1 MRTNHKLTAK
11 ISPLIVGYS
20 SSMASASTSVFKFT
34 EVKKVLLLLEKK
46 DRLKLLLA
54 LAINTFLAF
63 LDLFGVALIG
73 ITSAILIRGL
83 QGLAAGDQV
92 SKFLELLNLDGLP
105 QRDLLILLGGTAIFF
120 FIIKTILSVY
130 FFRRILRYMSIKN
143 AQISSSLVAKMFNRP
158 VEKMLSKSIQHQIYN
173 VTGGVE
179 RLIGGAVTSLVVIAS
194 DLVLLLVILVG
205 LLLVDPITSIG
216 TFFVFTAIA
225 FLLYFLLH
233 KRIVTLNRKSTY
245 QIIYLSQKISEG
257 INSFRDLF
265 IKGGREFY
273 VNEIRKIKMQLAG
286 YDAEIKFIPN
296 ISKYTIEIAVI
307 LGVAV
312 VAGFQFY
319 LFDSNRAIA
328 VISVFL
334 AASARI
340 APAIIRLQQNIIA
353 VKSSLSAAKPT
364 FELIDELNGVK
375 ELDNIET
382 IINTNHA
389 DFSPRVKLSN
399 LKFTYSDGVENTIE
413 DISLDITEG
422 KFIAFVGP
430 SGGGKSTLIDLI
442 LGLLAPSSGS
452 ITISSLTPVDAIKKW
467 PGAIGYVPQDV
478 FIENSTVK
486 ENICLGF
493 NPDSVSDDLVW
504 QALKLADLSDFV
516 KDLEGQLSYKI
527 SDAGKNLSGGQRQR
541 LGIARALLTKPKIV
555 IFDEATSAL
564 DAETENRVS
573 GSILKLSGECTV
585 IFIAHRLSVV
595 RGADMIYYI
604 DKGKI
609 INQGTFDELRAMNP
623 AFNNQANFMGI

>member
-1 MRTNHKLTAK
+1 MV
-11 ISPLIVGYS
+11 SP
-20 SSMASASTSVFKFT
+20 STSLFKFT
-34 EVKKVLLLLEKK
+34 EIKKVLLLLEKI
-46 DRLKLLLA
+46 DRLKLFLVLI
-54 LAINTFLAF
+54 INSFLAF
-63 LDLFGVALIG
+63 LDLIGVALIG

-92 SKFLELLNLDGLP
+92 TRFLELLNLDGLP
-105 QRDLLILLGGTAIFF
+105 QQSLLILLGGSAIFF
-120 FIIKTILSVY
+120 FILKTILSVY
-130 FFRRILRYMSIKN
+130 FLRRTLRYMSIRN
-143 AQISSSLVAKMFNRP
+143 AQISSSLVSKMLNRP
-158 VEKMLSKSIQHQIYN
+158 VEKIFSKPIQYQIYN

-179 RLIGGAVTSLVVIAS
+179 RLIGGAVTSLLIIAS

-205 LLLVDPITSIG
+205 LMLVDPITSVG
-216 TFFVFTAIA
+216 TFMVFTGIA

-233 KRIVTLNRKSTY
+233 KRVAILNTKSAY
-245 QIIYLSQKISEG
+245 QSIYFNQKVSEG

-273 VNEIRKIKMQLAG
+273 VNEIRKTKMQLAG

-296 ISKYTIEIAVI
+296 ISKYTIEISVI
-307 LGVAV
+307 LGIAV
-312 VAGFQFY
+312 IAGIQFY

-334 AASARI
+334 AASTRI
-340 APAIIRLQQNIIA
+340 APAIIRLQQNVIA

-364 FELIDELNGVK
+364 FELIDELNGVE
-375 ELDNIET
+375 ELGRTET
-382 IINTNHA
+382 AITTNHA
-389 DFSPRVKLSN
+389 DFSPRLKLSN
-399 LKFTYSDGVENTIE
+399 LKFIYSDATDETIQ
-413 DISLDITEG
+413 DISLEIAEG

-452 ITISSLTPVDAIKKW
+452 IIISGLKPVDAIKKW
-467 PGAIGYVPQDV
+467 PGSIGYVPQDV

-493 NPDSVSDDLVW
+493 NPDSVPDDLVW
-504 QALKLADLSDFV
+504 QALQLADLSEFV
-516 KDLEGQLSYKI
+516 KGLEGQLSYRI

-573 GSILKLSGECTV
+573 ESILKLTGECTV

-595 RGADMIYYI
+595 RSADMIYYI

-609 INQGTFDELRAMNP
+609 VSQGSFEELRKLNAD
-623 AFNNQANFMGI
+623 FNNQANFMGI

>member
-1 MRTNHKLTAK
+1 M
-11 ISPLIVGYS
+11 V
-20 SSMASASTSVFKFT
+20 SANPSLLKFN
-34 EVKKVLLLLEKK
+34 EIKKVLLLLDKK
-46 DRLKLLLA
+46 DRFKLFLVLI
-54 LAINTFLAF
+54 INTFLAF

-92 SKFLELLNLDGLP
+92 TSFLELLNLDGLP
-105 QRDLLILLGGTAIFF
+105 QRSLLILLGGTAIFF
-120 FIIKTILSVY
+120 FILKTILSVY
-130 FFRRILRYMSIKN
+130 FLRRTLRYMSIRN
-143 AQISSSLVAKMFNRP
+143 AQISSSLVSKMLNRP
-158 VEKMLSKSIQHQIYN
+158 VEKIFSKSIQHQIYN

-179 RLIGGAVTSLVVIAS
+179 RLVGGAVTSLVVIAS
-194 DLVLLLVILVG
+194 DLVLLLVILIG
-205 LLLVDPITSIG
+205 LMLVDPVTSIG
-216 TFFVFTAIA
+216 TFFVFTGIG
-225 FLLYFLLH
+225 FLLYFLLY
-233 KRIVTLNRKSTY
+233 KRVAILNSKFAY
-245 QIIYLSQKISEG
+245 QSIYFDQKVSEG

-273 VNEIRKIKMQLAG
+273 VNEIRKTKMKLAS
-286 YDAEIKFIPN
+286 YDAEIKFLPN
-296 ISKYTIEIAVI
+296 ISKYTIEISVI
-307 LGVAV
+307 LGIAV
-312 VAGFQFY
+312 VAGIQFY

-334 AASARI
+334 AASSRI
-340 APAIIRLQQNIIA
+340 APAIIRLQQNVIL
-353 VKSSLSAAKPT
+353 VKASLSAAKPT
-364 FELIDELNGVK
+364 FDLIDELNGVE
-375 ELDNIET
+375 ELERIET
-382 IINTNHA
+382 VISTNHT

-399 LKFTYSDGVENTIE
+399 LKFTYSDAVENTIQ
-413 DISLDITEG
+413 DISLEIGEG

-452 ITISSLTPVDAIKKW
+452 ITISGLKPVDAIKKW

-493 NPDSVSDDLVW
+493 NPESVSDELVW
-504 QALKLADLSDFV
+504 QALQLADLSDFV
-516 KDLEGQLSYKI
+516 KGLEGQLFYRI

-541 LGIARALLTKPKIV
+541 LGIARAMLTKPKIV

-573 GSILKLSGECTV
+573 ESILKLTGECTV

-595 RGADMIYYI
+595 RSADMIYYI

-609 INQGTFDELRAMNP
+609 VSQGSFEELRKLNAD
-623 AFNNQANFMGI
+623 FNNQANFMGI

>member
-1 MRTNHKLTAK
+1 MWSNPFDLRFEQ
-11 ISPLIVGYS
+11 I
-20 SSMASASTSVFKFT
+20 
-34 EVKKVLLLLEKK
+34 KKVLLLLNRS
-46 DRLKLLLA
+46 DRYKLGLVLI
-54 LAINTFLAF
+54 INTGLAF
-63 LDLFGVALIG
+63 LDLIGVALIG
-73 ITSAILIRGL
+73 VTSAILIRGL

-92 SKFLELLNLDGLP
+92 TRFLELFNLNELP
-105 QRDLLILLGGTAIFF
+105 QRHLLLLLGGCAISF
-120 FIIKTILSVY
+120 FILKTILSVY
-130 FFRRILRYMSIKN
+130 FLRRTLRYMSTRN
-143 AQISSSLVAKMFNRP
+143 AQISSSLVSKMLNRP
-158 VEKMLSKSIQHQIYN
+158 VEKIFIKPIQHQIYN

-179 RLIGGAVTSLVVIAS
+179 RLVGGAVTNLVVIAS
-194 DLVLLLVILVG
+194 DLVLLLVILIG
-205 LLLVDPITSIG
+205 LMLVDPVTSIG
-216 TFFVFTAIA
+216 TFFVFTGIG

-233 KRIVTLNRKSTY
+233 KRVAILNSKFAY
-245 QIIYLSQKISEG
+245 QNIYFNQKVSEG

-273 VNEIRKIKMQLAG
+273 VNEIRKTKMRLAG
-286 YDAEIKFIPN
+286 YDAEIKFLPN
-296 ISKYTIEIAVI
+296 ISKYTIEISVI
-307 LGVAV
+307 LGIAV
-312 VAGFQFY
+312 VAGIQFY

-334 AASARI
+334 AASTRI
-340 APAIIRLQQNIIA
+340 APAIIRLQQNVIA

-364 FELIDELNGVK
+364 LELIDELNGVE
-375 ELDNIET
+375 ELERIET
-382 IINTNHA
+382 VISTNHA
-389 DFSPRVKLSN
+389 DFSPRVNLSN
-399 LKFTYSDGVENTIE
+399 LKFTYLDAVENTIQ
-413 DISLDITEG
+413 DISLEISEG

-452 ITISSLTPVDAIKKW
+452 ISISGLTPVDAIKKW
-467 PGAIGYVPQDV
+467 PGSIGYVPQDV

-493 NPDSVSDDLVW
+493 NPESVPDDLVW
-504 QALKLADLSDFV
+504 QALEIADLSDFV
-516 KDLEGQLSYKI
+516 KGLEGQLSYRI

-573 GSILKLSGECTV
+573 ESILKLTGECTV

-595 RGADMIYYI
+595 RSADMIYYI

-609 INQGTFDELRAMNP
+609 ISQGTFDELRKLNAD
-623 AFNNQANFMGI
+623 FNNQANFMGI

>member
-1 MRTNHKLTAK
+1 MV
-11 ISPLIVGYS
+11 SP
-20 SSMASASTSVFKFT
+20 STSLFKFA
-34 EVKKVLLLLEKK
+34 EIKKVLLLLEKK
-46 DRLKLLLA
+46 DRFKLFLVLI
-54 LAINTFLAF
+54 INTFLAF

-92 SKFLELLNLDGLP
+92 TRFLELLNLDGLP
-105 QRDLLILLGGTAIFF
+105 QRSLLILLGGSAIFF
-120 FIIKTILSVY
+120 FILKTVLSVY
-130 FFRRILRYMSIKN
+130 FLRRTLRYMSMRN
-143 AQISSSLVAKMFNRP
+143 AQISSSLVSKMLNRP
-158 VEKMLSKSIQHQIYN
+158 VEKIFSKPIQHQIYN

-179 RLIGGAVTSLVVIAS
+179 RLVGGAVTSLVVIAS
-194 DLVLLLVILVG
+194 DLVLLLIILVG
-205 LLLVDPITSIG
+205 LMLVDPITSVG
-216 TFFVFTAIA
+216 TFVVFTGIA

-233 KRIVTLNRKSTY
+233 KRVAILNTKSAY
-245 QIIYLSQKISEG
+245 QSIYFSQKVSEG

-273 VNEIRKIKMQLAG
+273 VNEIRKTKMQLAG

-296 ISKYTIEIAVI
+296 ISKYTIEVSVI
-307 LGVAV
+307 LGIALI
-312 VAGFQFY
+312 AGIQFY

-334 AASARI
+334 AASTRI
-340 APAIIRLQQNIIA
+340 APAIIRLQQNVIA
-353 VKSSLSAAKPT
+353 VKSSLSGAKPT
-364 FELIDELNGVK
+364 FELIDELNGVE
-375 ELDNIET
+375 ELARTET
-382 IINTNHA
+382 VIRTNHA

-399 LKFTYSDGVENTIE
+399 LKFIYSDAIDETIQ
-413 DISLDITEG
+413 DISLEITEG

-452 ITISSLTPVDAIKKW
+452 ITISGLTPVDAIKKW
-467 PGAIGYVPQDV
+467 PGSIGYVPQDV

-493 NPDSVSDDLVW
+493 NPESVPDDLAW
-504 QALKLADLSDFV
+504 QALQLADLYDFV
-516 KDLEGQLSYKI
+516 KGLEGQLAYRI

-541 LGIARALLTKPKIV
+541 LGIARALLTKPKIL

-573 GSILKLSGECTV
+573 ESIMKLTGDCTV

-595 RGADMIYYI
+595 RSADMIYYL

-609 INQGTFDELRAMNP
+609 INQGTFEELRKLNAD
-623 AFNNQANFMGI
+623 FNNQANFMGI

>member
-1 MRTNHKLTAK
+1 
-11 ISPLIVGYS
+11 
-20 SSMASASTSVFKFT
+20 MASASNSVLKFT
-34 EVKKVLLLLEKK
+34 EIKKVLLLLEKK
-46 DRLKLLLA
+46 DRLKLFLVLV
-54 LAINTFLAF
+54 INTFLAF

-83 QGLAAGDQV
+83 QGLTAGDQV
-92 SKFLELLNLDGLP
+92 ARFLDLLNLDGLP
-105 QRDLLILLGGTAIFF
+105 QRNLLVLLGSAAIFF

-130 FFRRILRYMSIKN
+130 FFRKILRYMSIRN
-143 AQISSSLVAKMFNRP
+143 AQISSSLVSKMLNRP
-158 VEKMLSKSIQHQIYN
+158 VEKIFGKSIQHQIYN
-173 VTGGVE
+173 VTSGVE
-179 RLIGGAVTSLVVIAS
+179 RLISGAVTSLVVIAS
-194 DLVLLLVILVG
+194 DLVLLLVILIG
-205 LLLVDPITSIG
+205 LMLVDPITSIG
-216 TFFVFTAIA
+216 TFIVFSAIA

-233 KRIVTLNRKSTY
+233 KRVAILNRKFAY
-245 QIIYLSQKISEG
+245 QSIYFNQKISEG

-273 VNEIRKIKMQLAG
+273 VNEIRKTKMQLAG
-286 YDAEIKFIPN
+286 FDAEIKFIPN

-334 AASARI
+334 AASTRI
-340 APAIIRLQQNIIA
+340 APAIVRLQQNLISI
-353 VKSSLSAAKPT
+353 KSSLSAAKPT

-375 ELDNIET
+375 ELERIET
-382 IINTNHA
+382 VISTNHA
-389 DFSPRVKLSN
+389 DFSPSVKLSN
-399 LKFTYSDGVENTIE
+399 LKFSYSDALENTIE
-413 DISLDITEG
+413 DISLDVTEG

-442 LGLLAPSSGS
+442 LGLLAPSSGL
-452 ITISSLTPVDAIKKW
+452 ITISSLKPVAAIKKW

-493 NPDSVSDDLVW
+493 NPQSVSDDLVW
-504 QALKLADLSDFV
+504 QALKLADLSEFV
-516 KDLEGQLSYKI
+516 KGLEGQLSYRI

-573 GSILKLSGECTV
+573 ESILKLTGNCTV

-595 RGADMIYYI
+595 RSADMIYYI

-609 INQGTFDELRAMNP
+609 INQGTFDELRALN
-623 AFNNQANFMGI
+623 ADFNNQANFMGI

>member
-1 MRTNHKLTAK
+1 MV
-11 ISPLIVGYS
+11 SPS
-20 SSMASASTSVFKFT
+20 SSLYKFT
-34 EVKKVLLLLEKK
+34 EIKKVLLLLEKK
-46 DRLKLLLA
+46 DRFKLFLVLI
-54 LAINTFLAF
+54 INTFLAF

-92 SKFLELLNLDGLP
+92 TQFLELLNLDGLP
-105 QRDLLILLGGTAIFF
+105 QQSLLLLLGGSAIFF
-120 FIIKTILSVY
+120 FILKTILSVY
-130 FFRRILRYMSIKN
+130 FLRRTLRYMSIRN
-143 AQISSSLVAKMFNRP
+143 AQISSALVSKMLNRP
-158 VEKMLSKSIQHQIYN
+158 VEKIFSKPIQHQIYN

-179 RLIGGAVTSLVVIAS
+179 SLIGGAVTSLLMIAS

-205 LLLVDPITSIG
+205 LMLVDPITSIG
-216 TFFVFTAIA
+216 TFFVFTGIA

-233 KRIVTLNRKSTY
+233 KRVAILNTKSAY
-245 QIIYLSQKISEG
+245 QSIYFNQKVSEG

-273 VNEIRKIKMQLAG
+273 VNEIRKTKMQLAG

-296 ISKYTIEIAVI
+296 ISKYTIEISVI
-307 LGVAV
+307 LGIALI
-312 VAGFQFY
+312 AGIQFY

-334 AASARI
+334 AASTRI
-340 APAIIRLQQNIIA
+340 APAIIRLQQNVIA

-364 FELIDELNGVK
+364 FELIDELNGVE
-375 ELDNIET
+375 ELTRIET
-382 IINTNHA
+382 VITTNHA
-389 DFSPRVKLSN
+389 NFSPRVKLSN
-399 LKFTYSDGVENTIE
+399 LKFVYSDAAEETIQ
-413 DISLDITEG
+413 DISLEITEG

-452 ITISSLTPVDAIKKW
+452 ITISGLKPVDAIKKW
-467 PGAIGYVPQDV
+467 PGSIGYVPQDV

-493 NPDSVSDDLVW
+493 NPESVSDELVW
-504 QALKLADLSDFV
+504 QALQLADLSDFV
-516 KDLEGQLSYKI
+516 KGLEGQLTYRI

-573 GSILKLSGECTV
+573 ESILKLTGECTV

-595 RGADMIYYI
+595 RSADMIYYI

-609 INQGTFDELRAMNP
+609 VSQGSFEELRKLNAD
-623 AFNNQANFMGI
+623 FNNQANFMGI

>member
-1 MRTNHKLTAK
+1 MV
-11 ISPLIVGYS
+11 SQ
-20 SSMASASTSVFKFT
+20 STSLFKFT
-34 EVKKVLLLLEKK
+34 EIKKVLLLLEKK
-46 DRLKLLLA
+46 DRFKLFLVLI
-54 LAINTFLAF
+54 INTFLAF

-92 SKFLELLNLDGLP
+92 TSFLELLNLDGLP
-105 QRDLLILLGGTAIFF
+105 QRSLLILLGSSAIFF
-120 FIIKTILSVY
+120 FILKTVLSVY
-130 FFRRILRYMSIKN
+130 FLRRTLRYMSIRN
-143 AQISSSLVAKMFNRP
+143 AQISSSLVSKMLNRP
-158 VEKMLSKSIQHQIYN
+158 VEKIFSKPIQHQIYN
-173 VTGGVE
+173 VTGGVDK
-179 RLIGGAVTSLVVIAS
+179 LIGGAVTSLVVIAS
-194 DLVLLLVILVG
+194 DLVLMLVILVG
-205 LLLVDPITSIG
+205 LMLVDPITSVG
-216 TFFVFTAIA
+216 TFVVFTGIA

-233 KRIVTLNRKSTY
+233 KRVAIFATKSAY
-245 QIIYLSQKISEG
+245 QSIYFDQKVSEG

-273 VNEIRKIKMQLAG
+273 VNEIRKTKMQLAG

-296 ISKYTIEIAVI
+296 ISKYTIEISVI
-307 LGVAV
+307 LGIAV
-312 VAGFQFY
+312 IAGIQFY

-334 AASARI
+334 AASTRI
-340 APAIIRLQQNIIA
+340 APAIIRLQQNVIA

-364 FELIDELNGVK
+364 FELIDELNGVE
-375 ELDNIET
+375 ELGRTET
-382 IINTNHA
+382 VITTNHA

-399 LKFTYSDGVENTIE
+399 LKFIYSDATDETIQ
-413 DISLDITEG
+413 DISLEIAEG

-442 LGLLAPSSGS
+442 LGLLAPSFGS
-452 ITISSLTPVDAIKKW
+452 ITISGLKPVDAIKKW
-467 PGAIGYVPQDV
+467 PGSIGYVPQDV

-493 NPDSVSDDLVW
+493 NPDSVPDDLVW
-504 QALKLADLSDFV
+504 QALQLADLSEFV
-516 KDLEGQLSYKI
+516 KGLEGQLSYRI

-573 GSILKLSGECTV
+573 ESILKLTGECTV

-595 RGADMIYYI
+595 RSADMIYYI

-609 INQGTFDELRAMNP
+609 VSQGGFEELRKLNAD
-623 AFNNQANFMGI
+623 FNNQANFMGI

>member
-1 MRTNHKLTAK
+1 MVFVNPS
-11 ISPLIVGYS
+11 I
-20 SSMASASTSVFKFT
+20 FKFT
-34 EVKKVLLLLEKK
+34 EIKRVLLLLEKK
-46 DRLKLLLA
+46 DRLKLFLVLV
-54 LAINTFLAF
+54 INTFLAF

-73 ITSAILIRGL
+73 VTSAILIRGL
-83 QGLAAGDQV
+83 QGLTAGDQV
-92 SKFLELLNLDGLP
+92 SRFLELLNLDGLP
-105 QRDLLILLGGTAIFF
+105 QRNLLILLGGTAIFF

-130 FFRRILRYMSIKN
+130 FLRRTLRYMSIRN
-143 AQISSSLVAKMFNRP
+143 AQISSSLVSKMLNRP
-158 VEKMLSKSIQHQIYN
+158 VEKIFSKSIQHQIYN
-173 VTGGVE
+173 VTDGVE
-179 RLIGGAVTSLVVIAS
+179 KLVGGAVTSLVVIAS
-194 DLVLLLVILVG
+194 DLVLLLVILIG
-205 LLLVDPITSIG
+205 LMLVDPVTSIG
-216 TFFVFTAIA
+216 TFFVFTGIG

-233 KRIVTLNRKSTY
+233 KRVAILNSKFAYES
-245 QIIYLSQKISEG
+245 IYFSQKVSEG

-273 VNEIRKIKMQLAG
+273 VNEIRKTKMRLAD
-286 YDAEIKFIPN
+286 YDAEIKFLPN
-296 ISKYTIEIAVI
+296 ISKYTIEISVI
-307 LGVAV
+307 LGIAV
-312 VAGFQFY
+312 VAGIQFY

-334 AASARI
+334 AASTRI
-340 APAIIRLQQNIIA
+340 APAIIRLQQNIIP

-364 FELIDELNGVK
+364 FELIDELNGIK
-375 ELDNIET
+375 ELEKTET
-382 IINTNHA
+382 LITTNHT

-399 LKFTYSDGVENTIE
+399 LKFTYSGAIDDTIQ
-413 DISLDITEG
+413 DISLDISEG

-442 LGLLAPSSGS
+442 LGLAASSSGS
-452 ITISSLTPVDAIKKW
+452 VTISGLTPVDAIKKW
-467 PGAIGYVPQDV
+467 PGSIGYVPQDV

-493 NPDSVSDDLVW
+493 NPDSVPDDLVW
-504 QALKLADLSDFV
+504 QALQLSDLSDFV
-516 KDLEGQLSYKI
+516 KGLDGQLSYRI

-573 GSILKLSGECTV
+573 ESILKLTGECTV

-595 RGADMIYYI
+595 RSADMIFYI

-609 INQGTFDELRAMNP
+609 VNQGTFEELRSINAD
-623 AFNNQANFMGI
+623 FNNQANFMGI

>member
-1 MRTNHKLTAK
+1 MV
-11 ISPLIVGYS
+11 SLIPS
-20 SSMASASTSVFKFT
+20 SLKFA
-34 EVKKVLLLLEKK
+34 EIKKVLLLLDKK
-46 DRLKLLLA
+46 DRFRLFLVL
-54 LAINTFLAF
+54 IVNTFLAF
-63 LDLFGVALIG
+63 LDLLGVALIG

-83 QGLAAGDQV
+83 QGLTAGDQV
-92 SKFLELLNLDGLP
+92 TRFLELLNLDGLP
-105 QRDLLILLGGTAIFF
+105 QQNLLMLLGSGAVFF
-120 FIIKTILSVY
+120 FVLKTILSVY
-130 FFRRILRYMSIKN
+130 FLRRTLRYMSVRN
-143 AQISSSLVAKMFNRP
+143 AQISSSLVSKMLNRP
-158 VEKMLSKSIQHQIYN
+158 VERIFSKSIQHQIYN

-179 RLIGGAVTSLVVIAS
+179 RLIGGVVTSLILIAS

-205 LLLVDPITSIG
+205 LMLVDPIISVG
-216 TFFVFTAIA
+216 TFVVFTGIA

-233 KRIVTLNRKSTY
+233 KRVAVLNTKSAY
-245 QIIYLSQKISEG
+245 QSIYFNQKVSEG

-273 VNEIRKIKMQLAG
+273 VNELRKTKMQLAG

-296 ISKYTIEIAVI
+296 ISKYTIEVSVILGIAVI
-307 LGVAV
+307 SGI
-312 VAGFQFY
+312 QFY

-334 AASARI
+334 AASTRI
-340 APAIIRLQQNIIA
+340 APAIIRLQQSVIS
-353 VKSSLSAAKPT
+353 VKSGLSGAKPT
-364 FELIDELNGVK
+364 FELIDELNGIS
-375 ELDNIET
+375 ELERIET
-382 IINTNHA
+382 VISTNHT
-389 DFSPRVKLSN
+389 DFSPRVKLRN
-399 LKFTYSDGVENTIE
+399 LEFTYSSAAENTIQ
-413 DISLDITEG
+413 DISLEISEG

-452 ITISSLTPVDAIKKW
+452 ITISGLTPVDAIKKW
-467 PGAIGYVPQDV
+467 PGSIGYVPQDV

-493 NPDSVSDDLVW
+493 NPESVSDDLVW
-504 QALKLADLSDFV
+504 HALQIADLSDFV
-516 KDLEGQLSYKI
+516 KGLEGGLSYRI

-573 GSILKLSGECTV
+573 ESILRLTGECTV

-595 RGADMIYYI
+595 RSADMIYYI

-609 INQGTFDELRAMNP
+609 ISQGTFEELRSINTD
-623 AFNNQANFMGI
+623 FNNQANFMGI

>member
-1 MRTNHKLTAK
+1 MV
-11 ISPLIVGYS
+11 SPS
-20 SSMASASTSVFKFT
+20 SSLFKFT
-34 EVKKVLLLLEKK
+34 EIKKVLLLLEKK
-46 DRLKLLLA
+46 DRFKLFLVLI
-54 LAINTFLAF
+54 INTFLAF

-83 QGLAAGDQV
+83 QGLTAGDQV
-92 SKFLELLNLDGLP
+92 TRFLELLNLDGLP
-105 QRDLLILLGGTAIFF
+105 QRSLLLLLGGSAIFF
-120 FIIKTILSVY
+120 FILKTILSVY
-130 FFRRILRYMSIKN
+130 FLRRTLRYMSIRN
-143 AQISSSLVAKMFNRP
+143 AQISSALVSKMLNRP
-158 VEKMLSKSIQHQIYN
+158 VEKIFSKPIQHQIYN

-179 RLIGGAVTSLVVIAS
+179 RLVGGAVTSLVVIAS

-205 LLLVDPITSIG
+205 LMLVDPITSIG
-216 TFFVFTAIA
+216 TFFVFTGIA

-233 KRIVTLNRKSTY
+233 KRVAILNTKSAY
-245 QIIYLSQKISEG
+245 QSIYFNQKVSEG

-273 VNEIRKIKMQLAG
+273 VNEIRKTKMQLAG
-286 YDAEIKFIPN
+286 YDAELKFIPN
-296 ISKYTIEIAVI
+296 ISKYTIEISVI
-307 LGVAV
+307 LGIAV
-312 VAGFQFY
+312 IAGIQFY

-334 AASARI
+334 AASTRI
-340 APAIIRLQQNIIA
+340 APAIIRLQQNVIA

-364 FELIDELNGVK
+364 FELIDELNGVE
-375 ELDNIET
+375 ELTRIET
-382 IINTNHA
+382 VISTNHA
-389 DFSPRVKLSN
+389 DFSPRIKLSS
-399 LKFTYSDGVENTIE
+399 LKFIYSDATDETIQ

-430 SGGGKSTLIDLI
+430 SGGGKSTLVDLI
-442 LGLLAPSSGS
+442 LGLLAPSSGA
-452 ITISSLTPVDAIKKW
+452 ITISGLKPVDAIKKW
-467 PGAIGYVPQDV
+467 PGSIGYVPQDV

-493 NPDSVSDDLVW
+493 NPESVPDDLVW
-504 QALKLADLSDFV
+504 QALQLADLSEFV
-516 KDLEGQLSYKI
+516 KGLEGQLSYRI

-541 LGIARALLTKPKIV
+541 LGIARALLTKPRIV

-573 GSILKLSGECTV
+573 ESILKLTGECTV

-595 RGADMIYYI
+595 RSADMIYYI

-609 INQGTFDELRAMNP
+609 VSQGSFEELRKLNAD
-623 AFNNQANFMGI
+623 FNNQANFMGI

>member
-1 MRTNHKLTAK
+1 MV
-11 ISPLIVGYS
+11 SLIPS
-20 SSMASASTSVFKFT
+20 SLKFA
-34 EVKKVLLLLEKK
+34 EIKKVILLLEKK
-46 DRLKLLLA
+46 DRFKLFLVLI
-54 LAINTFLAF
+54 INTFLAF

-73 ITSAILIRGL
+73 ITSAILIRGI

-92 SKFLELLNLDGLP
+92 TSFLELLNLEGLP
-105 QRDLLILLGGTAIFF
+105 QRSLLILLGGSAIFF
-120 FIIKTILSVY
+120 FILKTLLSVY
-130 FFRRILRYMSIKN
+130 FLRRTLRYMSIRN
-143 AQISSSLVAKMFNRP
+143 AQISSSLVSKMLNRP
-158 VEKMLSKSIQHQIYN
+158 AEKIYSKPIQHQIYN

-179 RLIGGAVTSLVVIAS
+179 RLVGGAVTSLVMIAS

-205 LLLVDPITSIG
+205 LMLVDPITSVG
-216 TFFVFTAIA
+216 TFIVFTGIA

-233 KRIVTLNRKSTY
+233 KRIVILNTKSAY
-245 QIIYLSQKISEG
+245 QSIYFDQKISEG

-273 VNEIRKIKMQLAG
+273 VNEIRKTKMQLAG

-296 ISKYTIEIAVI
+296 ISKFTIEISVI
-307 LGVAV
+307 LGITVI
-312 VAGFQFY
+312 AGIQFY

-334 AASARI
+334 AASTRI
-340 APAIIRLQQNIIA
+340 APAIIRLQQNVIA

-364 FELIDELNGVK
+364 FELIDDLNGVE
-375 ELDNIET
+375 ELTRIET
-382 IINTNHA
+382 VISTNHA
-389 DFSPRVKLSN
+389 DFSPRLKLSN
-399 LKFTYSDGVENTIE
+399 LKFIYSDATDETIQ
-413 DISLDITEG
+413 DISLEISEG

-452 ITISSLTPVDAIKKW
+452 ITISGLKPVDAIKKW
-467 PGAIGYVPQDV
+467 PGSIGYVPQDV

-493 NPDSVSDDLVW
+493 NPESVPDELVW
-504 QALKLADLSDFV
+504 QALQLADLSEFV
-516 KDLEGQLSYKI
+516 KGLEGQLSYRI

-541 LGIARALLTKPKIV
+541 LGIARALLTKPRIV

-573 GSILKLSGECTV
+573 ESILKLTGECTV

-595 RGADMIYYI
+595 RSADMIYYI

-609 INQGTFDELRAMNP
+609 VSQGSFEELRKLNAD
-623 AFNNQANFMGI
+623 FNNQANFMGI

>member
-1 MRTNHKLTAK
+1 MWSNPFDLRFEQ
-11 ISPLIVGYS
+11 I
-20 SSMASASTSVFKFT
+20 
-34 EVKKVLLLLEKK
+34 KKVLLLLNRS
-46 DRLKLLLA
+46 DRYKLGLVLI
-54 LAINTFLAF
+54 INTGLAF
-63 LDLFGVALIG
+63 LDLIGVALIG

-92 SKFLELLNLDGLP
+92 TRFLELFSLNELP
-105 QRDLLILLGGTAIFF
+105 QRHLLLLLGGCAISF
-120 FIIKTILSVY
+120 FILKTILSVY
-130 FFRRILRYMSIKN
+130 FLRRILRYMSTRN
-143 AQISSSLVAKMFNRP
+143 AQISSSLVSKMLNRP
-158 VEKMLSKSIQHQIYN
+158 VEKIFVKPIQHQIYN

-179 RLIGGAVTSLVVIAS
+179 RLVGGAVTNLVVIAS
-194 DLVLLLVILVG
+194 DLVLLLVILIG
-205 LLLVDPITSIG
+205 LMLVDPVTSVG
-216 TFFVFTAIA
+216 TFFVFTGIG

-233 KRIVTLNRKSTY
+233 KRVAILNSKFAY
-245 QIIYLSQKISEG
+245 QNIYFNQKVSEG

-273 VNEIRKIKMQLAG
+273 VNEIRKTKMRLAG
-286 YDAEIKFIPN
+286 YDAEIKFLPN
-296 ISKYTIEIAVI
+296 ISKYTIEISVI
-307 LGVAV
+307 LGIAV
-312 VAGFQFY
+312 VAGIQFY

-334 AASARI
+334 AASTRI
-340 APAIIRLQQNIIA
+340 APAIIRLQQNVIA

-364 FELIDELNGVK
+364 LELIDELNGVE
-375 ELDNIET
+375 ELERIET
-382 IINTNHA
+382 VISTNHA

-399 LKFTYSDGVENTIE
+399 LKFTYLDAVENTIQ
-413 DISLDITEG
+413 DISLDISEG

-442 LGLLAPSSGS
+442 LGLLTPSSGS
-452 ITISSLTPVDAIKKW
+452 ITISGLASVDAIKKW
-467 PGAIGYVPQDV
+467 PGSIGYVPQDV

-493 NPDSVSDDLVW
+493 NPESVSDDLVW
-504 QALKLADLSDFV
+504 QALQLADLSDFV
-516 KDLEGQLSYKI
+516 KGLEGKLSYRI

-573 GSILKLSGECTV
+573 ESIMKLTGECTV

-595 RGADMIYYI
+595 RSADMIYYI

-609 INQGTFDELRAMNP
+609 VSQGSFEELRKLNAD
-623 AFNNQANFMGI
+623 FNNQANFMGI